1 MENRTQFISFKV
13 NDESLDLKDK
23 PKLLDDTFKID
34 LGGKINCHHFK
45 LESPDFFDL
54 KCFKPRYKI

>member
-13 NDESLDLKDK
+13 NDEAL
-23 PKLLDDTFKID
+23 LLDDTFKID